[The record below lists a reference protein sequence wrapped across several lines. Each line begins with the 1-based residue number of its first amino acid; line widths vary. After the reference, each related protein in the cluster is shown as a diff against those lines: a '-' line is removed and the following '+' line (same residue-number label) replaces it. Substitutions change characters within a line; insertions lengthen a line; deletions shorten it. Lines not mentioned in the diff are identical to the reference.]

1 MFQNLQA
8 EMARRNLTGRAL
20 AKMINVTE
28 LTLYNKLNGQREFK
42 LNEMERIK
50 SVLRTDAS
58 LEYLFKR

>member
-20 AKMINVTE
+20 AKMVGVTE

-42 LNEMERIK
+42 LNEMETIK
-50 SVLRTDAS
+50 SVLRTDAPM
-58 LEYLFKR
+58 EYLFKR

>member
-8 EMARRNLTGRAL
+8 EMARRKLTGRAL
-20 AKMINVTE
+20 AKMIDVTE

-42 LNEMERIK
+42 LNEMEKIK
-50 SVLRTDAS
+50 SVLRTDAP